1 MDTIC
6 TKPRL
11 VFFQYKY
18 DERLPD
24 FLLMHKREHVKCLS
38 TFFDLTL
45 ITGDCDYRQVCDIH
59 TPDLTLFESG
69 VKDYPTHQRPNIT
82 NLGAHPTIPKLG
94 LHRQD
99 SFCRARAGFL
109 SDMDHWGI
117 GTFFAIAATAA
128 EHMPEI
134 ADSLFVWPNF
144 VDATIYRD
152 YGESKNIPVLFVG
165 NTSSLYPWR
174 QRILKAVTTYYPSL
188 VCPHP
193 GYEPGSR
200 IPQILIGERYARTIN
215 ASLVAPACGTVVREV
230 VRKHFEV
237 PACNTCL
244 ITERSPA
251 VEAAG
256 FVDMTNCVFADEHD
270 VLDKLAFLF
279 THPDELSR
287 ITKAGHDLVH
297 SRHTLAHRDQVLQ
310 WFNLHQ
316 TRRPDQKIVQLGPFE
331 PLVLVH
337 HSSGIGNSHITSHGL
352 HLALLRE
359 GDTRLWAGKYGDAER
374 LYLKCLHY
382 LPFMPEPKLRLAL
395 VSLYKGDAK
404 TALSWIEEP
413 LSFILSEYKAVDPDP
428 VEWAY
433 SIICLL
439 CLGKVGDAG
448 RRGSQFPWLRHPELD
463 RARWVA
469 GALKNGAVAAALPSD
484 HESRRRC
491 SVHQLPARSVKEWIE
506 QLCIML
512 KACGQRET
520 AEAMTR
526 FPYPGEHCHER
537 QVDSEVTR
545 PTSGQQLHGQGRR
558 MSSPQ
563 TVSVFRPTLFSPTL
577 VSRVRGGLAHGLH
590 RLEATYGYFLPYRFS
605 EARNDDFFG
614 VVQNLARTHGIDTAL
629 ILGAARRGGST
640 EALLAGARENPRR
653 PSVFCIGG
661 SRDRF
666 PSPNRVLPDDP
677 VVKWYEP
684 PPRSS
689 HDLPE
694 ALESLISTIKKEN
707 HILAFDVILIA
718 DSYLLQSAV
727 SVTSIV
733 KAALHA
739 ARFILL
745 DGTITANSYSLYK
758 TLLGNPTYAIAA
770 QDPDLRDG
778 YAIFERVD
786 LCEGAGLGACH
797 I

>member
-1 MDTIC
+1 
-6 TKPRL
+6 
-11 VFFQYKY
+11 
-18 DERLPD
+18 
-24 FLLMHKREHVKCLS
+24 
-38 TFFDLTL
+38 
-45 ITGDCDYRQVCDIH
+45 
-59 TPDLTLFESG
+59 
-69 VKDYPTHQRPNIT
+69 
-82 NLGAHPTIPKLG
+82 
-94 LHRQD
+94 
-99 SFCRARAGFL
+99 
-109 SDMDHWGI
+109 MDHWGI
-117 GTFFAIAATAA
+117 GTFFTIAATAA

-174 QRILKAVTTYYPSL
+174 QKLMKVVTRYYPSL

-193 GYEPGSR
+193 GYEAGSR
-200 IPQILIGERYARTIN
+200 IPQIMLGERYARTIN
-215 ASLVAPACGTVVREV
+215 ASFVAPACGTVVREV

-244 ITERSPA
+244 MTEQSPA

-279 THPDELSR
+279 SHPDQLTR

-297 SRHTLAHRDQVLQ
+297 SRHTLAHRDQILQ
-310 WFNLHQ
+310 WFNLHK
-316 TRRPDQKIVQLGPFE
+316 TRGPDQKIVQLGPFG

-337 HSSGIGNSHITSHGL
+337 HTSATGNCHITSHGL

-359 GDTRLWAGKYGDAER
+359 GDTSLWAGKYGDAER

-404 TALSWIEEP
+404 TALSWLEEP
-413 LSFILSEYKAVDPDP
+413 LSFILTEYKAVDPDP

-439 CLGKVGDAG
+439 CLGKVDDAG
-448 RRGSQFPWLRHPELD
+448 RRGTQFPWLRHPELD
-463 RARWVA
+463 RARWLA

-491 SVHQLPARSVKEWIE
+491 SVHQLPARTLKEWIE

-512 KACGQRET
+512 KACGQRQAAET
-520 AEAMTR
+520 MTGFTR
-526 FPYPGEHCHER
+526 LGVNCYER
-537 QVDSEVTR
+537 PVDREVTR
-545 PTSGQQLHGQGRR
+545 PTSGQQLHGQGR
-558 MSSPQ
+558 S
-563 TVSVFRPTLFSPTL
+563 VSLPSTLSGFKPKLFSPKL
-577 VSRVRGGLAHGLH
+577 GSRLRGALAHGLH

-605 EARNDDFFG
+605 AARKDDFFG
-614 VVQNLARTHGIDTAL
+614 VVQDLARTQGIDTAL
-629 ILGAARRGGST
+629 IIGAAPRGRST
-640 EALLAGARENPRR
+640 EALLAGVRDNSRK
-653 PSVFCIGG
+653 PSVFCIAG
-661 SRDRF
+661 SRHRL
-666 PSPNRVLPDDP
+666 PSPNGGFPDDP

-689 HDLPE
+689 QNLPE
-694 ALESLISTIKKEN
+694 PLELLISTITKDN
-707 HILAFDVILIA
+707 HIPSFDVILIA
-718 DSYLLQSAV
+718 DSTSLRCAV
-727 SVTSIV
+727 SVASMI
-733 KAALHA
+733 KAGLHA
-739 ARFILL
+739 ATFILL

-758 TLLGNPTYAIAA
+758 HLLGNPTYALVA

-778 YAIFERVD
+778 YAIFERAD
-786 LCEGAGLGACH
+786 LCEGAGLGTCH